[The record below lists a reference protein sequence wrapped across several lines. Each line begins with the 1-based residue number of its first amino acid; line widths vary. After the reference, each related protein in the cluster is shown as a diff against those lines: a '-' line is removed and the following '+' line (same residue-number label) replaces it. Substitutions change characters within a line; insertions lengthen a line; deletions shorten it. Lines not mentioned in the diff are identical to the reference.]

1 MIVYCCMI
9 DIGLC
14 FKSCVGLFLFK
25 VSILQNENL
34 LLKKNSDKDWG
45 SQSKSLSDYAG
56 QLSGAASNA
65 EAQLKQL
72 LKGCESLRLVAGS
85 LESYGKIQEMKE
97 PNKKNTK

>member
-1 MIVYCCMI
+1 M
-9 DIGLC
+9 
-14 FKSCVGLFLFK
+14 
-25 VSILQNENL
+25 
-34 LLKKNSDKDWG
+34 LKNNSDWD

-56 QLSGAASNA
+56 QLSGAACNA

-85 LESYGKIQEMKE
+85 LESYGRIHEMKE